1 MRSFLGIGKKL
12 AFQSIAFELPKKTV
26 YVGLAW
32 LLLFVAIL
40 STASIVRIVLHAPQR
55 TPFFVFSAEY
65 DIPWS
70 QQSHSAC
77 VPTVFQ
83 SLHRRNLQCEL
94 IGDGT
99 SFRDADWIGIE
110 ETIRRYDSQTRLDVP
125 LLFYIGFHGVVD
137 NDGQPCLLVSHST
150 PNRPDTWLSVQE
162 LFHRISKSASQNRNL
177 VFLFPHGTIPSH
189 LSDASTLS
197 FSSALSSLLDRM
209 VRDSHVHRIACI
221 TDDGTNDLH
230 VRPMAENGSL
240 TMAIADALNGE
251 ADRAGIESNRNNV
264 VEWDELI
271 THVQSVYSAQT
282 IADRG
287 ITARIHSI
295 VHGPAPT
302 SIAWA
307 LTSPSKKVS
316 EPLPTMELQEEL
328 EAAWLRFG
336 SLQSQ
341 RPWLTQPALWTE
353 LKHMGLALERDLF
366 SGNLDQG
373 VQRIAEFRRLADA
386 IERSAGKSN
395 PLPRAHRQEIA
406 KRFAEQWQVI
416 AQKNVDSWKSFCN
429 QLHGVAPDE
438 SRLDPMLYHLSR
450 SPSLAFWD
458 QPSLIREFA
467 SQRFAMEKHRES
479 RIDLPA
485 DPVLVSLEERLLESC
500 RRLQDRVLANQPTGE
515 LIPLMKRL
523 NSSWEEYTSRYQE
536 WLMQTSDAI
545 ELAREIPRLCLA
557 VDALSLA
564 EAPVDGQPSVPG
576 QPSINGLAT
585 MHSLAQNC
593 IQELADRSNVPFIAK
608 KDSISQRTKSEQS
621 ESNLARLQSHVYKA
635 WGQLLKSTE
644 KHALIHLQLDRLL
657 QSGAMPSSGDSYKDG
672 IVLRMQTLRALAA
685 WDGRER
691 ERNTSA
697 KTVDVK
703 PGKLWNEWRKAVLS
717 NSGQE
722 NDSKLEQSFLIA
734 HSRQGLW
741 ADSEATAV
749 VNQFAA
755 QWRQMQL
762 LRAASIVLDDYWQW
776 DESDADPYFAIEAER
791 LLKEA
796 ESIRSTPK
804 DEPSIAAI
812 REKLTLRRQAAM
824 KPFEFTVEWKLRSSS
839 QQIPGWE
846 SFVRQTTLGQGLP
859 AGEAYVP
866 SVGNSA
872 SPSIL
877 TIGSNRIAQSLGVV
891 LGDQT
896 ETWTPS
902 LTFRGR
908 RYSGK
913 PFPSNTAAI
922 TTTSFDKD
930 RRTSFI
936 IHDGRKQ
943 KRARTVILDCS
954 ASMAESIAT
963 EGIGRSSVSLPLIPN
978 SSEAIGKNS
987 VSKLD
992 AARVAL
998 RQVLEQWRGGD
1009 DWVGFSLFGHR
1020 VASSPGA
1027 GNLLQVKYMRSFPF
1041 PQDLQAY
1048 DDVET
1053 ILSVGRFGDAE
1064 FASVLERLN
1073 HLVPWGQTPLY
1084 MAILDALERMRTV
1097 DPALPRDIVVVS
1109 DGRNY
1114 QFNPPAER
1122 NIPLEWVIDVAR
1134 EQSVRIHLIGF
1145 GIPADEMWEA
1155 TQQYQRLASE
1165 TGGTVVM
1172 QVADAMTLVQNFKAH
1187 ESPFQYQLQLP
1198 ESEPI
1203 VAQANQ
1209 EVQLPLPRTMNTP
1222 LTIDFGGDRKVVPI
1236 NQGAAIQMRTDSGK
1250 LVSTGYTGRPVELRT
1265 PLVDRLGRATPFVLV
1280 ISRPMVERDALHW
1293 EFSLERTDGEI
1304 SQRPRNVL
1312 VEIEPK
1318 RDGNSMDSVSSS
1330 RIYASTE
1337 TNWKSQSSVPTLSMT
1352 TSNWPQDTTEAEV
1365 RFWCADS
1372 DWEPMETVSGM
1383 SSSEATSASHGFSY
1397 KVLVDDRGIAVCIQ
1411 QADGNV
1417 KINDIYPRLLTDRSV
1432 LEVER
1437 RFLHESSLAMHRF
1450 QWDLDQVRESHR
1462 DKIRIDFCDANVVRT
1477 VGLRPASPIR
1487 IPMSPRIAGRESSS
1501 RR

>member
-1 MRSFLGIGKKL
+1 MRSFLGIRKKL
-12 AFQSIAFELPKKTV
+12 AFQSIASELPKKTV

-32 LLLFVAIL
+32 LLLFIAII
-40 STASIVRIVLHAPQR
+40 STAAIVRIVLHTPQR
-55 TPFFVFSAEY
+55 TPFFVFSTEY

-77 VPTVFQ
+77 IPTVFQ

-94 IGDGT
+94 IGDGA

-137 NDGQPCLLVSHST
+137 KDGQPYLLVAHST
-150 PNRPDTWLSVQE
+150 PNRQDTWLSVQE
-162 LFHRISKSASQNRNL
+162 LFHRISKSASKNRNL
-177 VFLFPHGTIPSH
+177 VFLFPHGTIPNH
-189 LSDASTLS
+189 LSDSSTLS

-221 TDDGTNDLH
+221 TDDGTNDSH
-230 VRPMAENGSL
+230 VRPLAENGQL
-240 TMAIADALNGE
+240 TMAIADALYGQ
-251 ADRAGIESNRNNV
+251 ADRACIESNRNNV

-271 THVQSVYSAQT
+271 AHVQSVYSTQT
-282 IADRG
+282 IEDRG
-287 ITARIHSI
+287 IPARIHSI
-295 VHGPAPT
+295 VHGPSPT

-307 LTSPSKKVS
+307 LTSPSKKIT
-316 EPLPTMELQEEL
+316 EPLPTMELQEDL
-328 EAAWLRFG
+328 EAAWMRFG
-336 SLQSQ
+336 SLHSQ

-366 SGNLDQG
+366 SGNIDQG

-386 IERSAGKSN
+386 IERSTGKSN
-395 PLPRAHRQEIA
+395 SLPLAHRQEVA
-406 KRFAEQWQVI
+406 KRFAEQWHMI

-458 QPSLIREFA
+458 QPSIIHELA

-479 RIDLPA
+479 RIDLPM
-485 DPVLVSLEERLLESC
+485 DPTLTSLEERVLDSC
-500 RRLQDRVLANQPTGE
+500 RILQDRVLANQTAGQ
-515 LIPLMKRL
+515 LTPLMKRL

-545 ELAREIPRLCLA
+545 EMAREIPRLCLA
-557 VDALSLA
+557 IDALSLA
-564 EAPVDGQPSVPG
+564 EASIDGQSPVQGQPSAD
-576 QPSINGLAT
+576 GLAT
-585 MHSLAQNC
+585 MHLLAETC
-593 IQELADRSNVPFIAK
+593 IQELVARKSIPVVAK
-608 KDSISQRTKSEQS
+608 NEGTPKRT
-621 ESNLARLQSHVYKA
+621 ESHESATNLGRLQSHVYKA
-635 WGQLLKSTE
+635 WGQILKSTE
-644 KHALIHLQLDRLL
+644 QNAIVHLQLDRLL
-657 QSGAMPSSGDSYKDG
+657 QSGAMPSSGDSYKEG

-685 WDGRER
+685 WDRR
-691 ERNTSA
+691 DPDNNPPAKSA
-697 KTVDVK
+697 DVK
-703 PGKLWNEWRKAVLS
+703 PGKLWDEWRKAVQPI
-717 NSGQE
+717 SGHE
-722 NDSKLEQSFLIA
+722 DASPFEQSFLVA

-741 ADSEATAV
+741 ADSEASAA

-755 QWRQMQL
+755 QWRQLQL

-776 DESDADPYFAIEAER
+776 DDSDTEPYFAMEAER

-804 DEPSIAAI
+804 DEPFIAAI
-812 REKLTLRRQAAM
+812 REKIKQRRQAAM

-846 SFVRQTTLGQGLP
+846 SFVRQTTLGQGMP
-859 AGEAYVP
+859 AGEAFVP
-866 SVGNSA
+866 SGGNST
-872 SPSIL
+872 SPSML

-891 LGDQT
+891 LGDPV

-902 LTFRGR
+902 ITFRGR

-913 PFPSNTAAI
+913 PFPANTAAI
-922 TTTSFDKD
+922 TTASFDRD

-954 ASMAESIAT
+954 ASMAERIAT
-963 EGIGRSSVSLPLIPN
+963 EGIGTSSVSLPVVPN
-978 SSEAIGKNS
+978 SSEAMDKNS

-1027 GNLLQVKYMRSFPF
+1027 GNLLQVKYMRAFPF

-1053 ILSVGRFGDAE
+1053 VLSVGRFGDAE

-1114 QFNPPAER
+1114 QFNPPVER

-1187 ESPFQYQLQLP
+1187 EFPFQYQLQLP

-1222 LTIDFGGDRKVVPI
+1222 LTIDFGGDRKIIPI
-1236 NQGAAIQMRTDSGK
+1236 SQGAAIQMRTDSGK

-1280 ISRPMVERDALHW
+1280 ISRPIVERDVLHW

-1312 VEIEPK
+1312 LEIEPK
-1318 RDGNSMDSVSSS
+1318 RDGSSMDPGSSS
-1330 RIYASTE
+1330 RVYASTE
-1337 TNWKSQSSVPTLSMT
+1337 TNWKTHSSVPTLSMAT
-1352 TSNWPQDTTEAEV
+1352 ANWPQDTAEAEL

-1372 DWEPMETVSGM
+1372 DWEPMETVSGL
-1383 SSSEATSASHGFSY
+1383 SSTEATSANHGFSY
-1397 KVLVDDRGIAVCIQ
+1397 KVLVDDRGIAVCVQ
-1411 QADGNV
+1411 QSDGNV
-1417 KINDIYPRLLTDRSV
+1417 KISDIYPRLLTDRAV

-1437 RFLHESSLAMHRF
+1437 RVLQDPSLAMHRF

-1462 DKIRIDFCDANVVRT
+1462 DKVRIDFCDANSVRE

-1487 IPMSPRIAGRESSS
+1487 IPMSQRIAGRDSSS